1 MDTTSN
7 ATARLLYL
15 LASHPE
21 VQKRLRNEILEAQ
34 SGEETAYDKLNE
46 LPFLDAVCRET
57 LRLYVL
63 QSSVYDS
70 STEFALAMDL

>member
-21 VQKRLRNEILEAQ
+21 VQKKLRDEILEAHA
-34 SGEETAYDKLNE
+34 GEEITYDQINDLA
-46 LPFLDAVCRET
+46 FLDSVCRET
-57 LRLYVL
+57 LRL
-63 QSSVYDS
+63 
-70 STEFALAMDL
+70 